1 MAKKKATKEKID
13 TPVSENEVNGV
24 ELDTT
29 VSVQEGV
36 GQLDTTNSLDTVVS
50 KNEEIG
56 NANVQLVEQSQSE
69 TDSTQVGGEE
79 IVFAEGIAPKTS
91 QQAQEEALEG
101 IAIGEP
107 TSEQEKAMDELVRLS
122 EELGMYAED
131 SPELIATDK
140 EQDSDTIA
148 PSEEDIATDNFL
160 KDKAKELGVTESDY
174 EASWD
179 DLEVIGSSEEHAQ
192 LSDLTVEEV
201 QEALGIEPEVDYTSV
216 EIKGVNFIEA
226 VKSILYAGSL
236 GAIIDP
242 KYRPQLGRV
251 PYSVRVLVPS
261 DMLEVYQNKEDM
273 QEYDENVQYNVASVS
288 CLDVG
293 RFVEQL
299 LEVGEQGAVLHPKK
313 ATNNFVNYTAAI
325 CSLFPFSDSAVI
337 KTKPEKRQ
345 YTYKELHE
353 FKMKQLKVIAS
364 WYKIRN
370 QPKWLLVQRILT
382 AQREL
387 QENEERNKLGS

>member
-36 GQLDTTNSLDTVVS
+36 GQLDTVVS

-56 NANVQLVEQSQSE
+56 NDNVQLLEQSQSE
-69 TDSTQVGGEE
+69 TDSTQVGGDVDSLLDQMEVVKDNITQICE
-79 IVFAEGIAPKTS
+79 DITAQIDAPKTS
-91 QQAQEEALEG
+91 QEEQEGTLNG
-101 IAIGEP
+101 VSIGEP
-107 TSEQEKAMDELVRLS
+107 VTEQEKAMDELVRLS

-140 EQDSDTIA
+140 EQDSDTIV
-148 PSEEDIATDNFL
+148 PSEEDIAT
-160 KDKAKELGVTESDY
+160 ETEEESTSD
-174 EASWD
+174 
-179 DLEVIGSSEEHAQ
+179 
-192 LSDLTVEEV
+192 
-201 QEALGIEPEVDYTSV
+201 IEYTSV
-216 EIKGVNFIEA
+216 EISGVNFIEA

-251 PYSVRVLVPS
+251 PYSVSVLVPS